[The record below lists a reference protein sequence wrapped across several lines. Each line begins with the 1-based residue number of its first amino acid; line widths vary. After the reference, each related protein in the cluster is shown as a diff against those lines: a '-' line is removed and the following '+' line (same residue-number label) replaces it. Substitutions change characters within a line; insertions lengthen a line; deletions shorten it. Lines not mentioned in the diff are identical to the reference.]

1 MLFITAC
8 QTAAPGTLAQTAAQP
23 SLERL
28 ESPPV
33 TFGSLPEPFI
43 RLVDLTRLHVGM
55 TRAEVL
61 AIFPDPVQIKFPS
74 RLREVWNYSF
84 AQLLFKNGR
93 LEDWFNLRP

>member
-1 MLFITAC
+1 MLVMTAC
-8 QTAAPGTLAQTAAQP
+8 QTAAPGTFTPTAAQP

-33 TFGSLPEPFI
+33 TFGGLPEPFV
-43 RLVDLTRLHVGM
+43 RLVDLTRLHIGM

-61 AIFPDPVQIKFPS
+61 AVFPDPVQIKIPS
-74 RLREVWNYSF
+74 RAREVWNYSF